1 MFHTYI
7 YFSIIYFEQVKCLPD
22 RIFSPKFTNNLQTQ
36 TAKLREFTSPIF
48 FDYLPH
54 TSDHYVEGKSEL

>member
-22 RIFSPKFTNNLQTQ
+22 RIFSPKFTNNFQTQ
-36 TAKLREFTSPIF
+36 TAKFWEFPSPIF

-54 TSDHYVEGKSEL
+54 ASDH